1 MGESE
6 AGHGQSISQAYD
18 GIQAEGR
25 WAVQEIAAAE
35 RARHARRG
43 VCCRDIP
50 SQGRGLRRLRRA
62 PPKGVQG
69 GARQGSRH
77 RRSRGPAGHAPVGL
91 PEATGRK
98 RPGVR
103 GHRLNPL
110 HEKVRE
116 ARRHWLRFH
125 RKAPRGRDGE
135 ERCGRLAGQTCAPMP
150 LRKSSPNGAIEKLN
164 TSTAAVMRRFRGPML
179 AD

>member
-62 PPKGVQG
+62 PPKAFKE
-69 GARQGSRH
+69 ARGRVRAIDARAAQLGM
-77 RRSRGPAGHAPVGL
+77 RRSDYLRQLVENDLECAGIA
-91 PEATGRK
+91 
-98 RPGVR
+98 
-103 GHRLNPL
+103 
-110 HEKVRE
+110 
-116 ARRHWLRFH
+116 
-125 RKAPRGRDGE
+125 
-135 ERCGRLAGQTCAPMP
+135 
-150 LRKSSPNGAIEKLN
+150 
-164 TSTAAVMRRFRGPML
+164 
-179 AD
+179 